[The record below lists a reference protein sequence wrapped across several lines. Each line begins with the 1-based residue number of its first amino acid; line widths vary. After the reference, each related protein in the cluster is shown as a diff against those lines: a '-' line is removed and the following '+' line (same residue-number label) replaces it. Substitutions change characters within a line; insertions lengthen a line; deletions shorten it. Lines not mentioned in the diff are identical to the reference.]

1 MGIGYM
7 AEEDEGAIGAV
18 IGLWGLRGLRG
29 LWGLRELW
37 GLRRIGGCY
46 IFNVRWLGHHGNR
59 LYGFMG
65 LRSKLSGDGWVMDG
79 WIPLR
84 LLRLLE
90 HLRC

>member
-1 MGIGYM
+1 MRMRGLL
-7 AEEDEGAIGAV
+7 EL

-37 GLRRIGGCY
+37 GLRRIGGLLY
-46 IFNVRWLGHHGNR
+46 FNVRWLGHHGNR

-65 LRSKLSGDGWVMDG
+65 LRSKKWDWMKWSGVE